1 MADFSLNQVE
11 VDMSSID
18 DFRIEMLRH
27 ISQLNSF
34 QDSWSAWQPLI
45 KSQLGSKPSA
55 QSIYDLGEKLEDIF
69 KGNVVTGRDNSAV
82 STGGTAWE
90 CLVCWY
96 LNLVFYGTDVI
107 VVRPHVNFMPATLSK
122 ALTISISNVKTN
134 TESDLVAFNVPSLS
148 GGAKYDLRGIDA
160 VISSNPLNTELSV
173 IQCKTNWNDNAQI
186 PMLWDLI
193 YSSNS
198 FRMAN
203 VSVGTGGISP
213 TSFKRFTYSFVTV
226 PTSRGQ
232 FAANSLAVLRVK
244 NLSGGNYWGRQSKSG
259 VARSLNE
266 YFTSNFGTYFAGT
279 VQQSIDQNVIS
290 NPAILNSFLSINF

>member
-1 MADFSLNQVE
+1 
-11 VDMSSID
+11 MSSID
-18 DFRIEMLRH
+18 DFRLDMLRH
-27 ISQLNSF
+27 ISQLGSF
-34 QDSWSAWQPLI
+34 QNSWSAWEPLI
-45 KSQLGSKPSA
+45 LRFLGSKPTA
-55 QSIYDLGEKLEDIF
+55 QNIYDLGENLETIF
-69 KGNVVTGRDNSAV
+69 KGNVVTGRNNSAV

-107 VVRPHVNFMPATLSK
+107 VVRPHINFMPNTVSN

-148 GGAKYDLRGIDA
+148 NGSQLDLRGIDA
-160 VISSNPLNTELSV
+160 IIANNPLQTELSV

-244 NLSGGNYWGRQSKSG
+244 NLSGGNYWGRHSKSG

-266 YFTSNFGTYFAGT
+266 YFTSNYGSYFSGT
-279 VQQSIDQNVIS
+279 VQQSIDSNVIS
-290 NPAILNSFLSINF
+290 NPQILNKFLTITF